1 MTTELIKA
9 LRLEDTMIE
18 LAVNAACN
26 PGQSAHLSQMFGGKS
41 FTRDDAVRLWGEQ
54 AGLSWDD
61 IQSSIKAFRKSCISA
76 KEQTR

>member
-1 MTTELIKA
+1 MDADLMQA
-9 LRLEDTMIE
+9 LRLDDVMLE

-26 PGQSAHLSQMFGGKS
+26 PGQSAHLSKMFCGKA

-61 IQSSIKAFRKSCISA
+61 VQSSIKAFRQACA
-76 KEQTR
+76 TREPKP